1 MYHTFL
7 VSLLFF
13 MFVSCNPINSFF
25 KEIKSYGYIPYPSPM
40 ETAGPGTLVGGSPKA
55 MSWVAAPDSCFPDQI
70 DGVPTNIKR
79 IDKTSIPSKERKVT
93 TNGKFNLEMVKALNT
108 GMPFFKV
115 GAKFSTVETMALT
128 LKGAHIEYFDTVYLL
143 KFYNEQLSE
152 TCKDLLNHFAFIIQ
166 ALKVEEMEFK
176 FYDRKGA
183 DIQLSVNN
191 IKQFLDVS
199 AGVDFIV
206 ENKVSL
212 IIKTPKY
219 IGYQLGR
226 WLKDEDKP
234 LYRASTVSLNKWRF
248 KNIAVFNKKRDSL
261 ALFSNNQQM
270 SEDSKLYESLDSG
283 YDIENYSNFNE

>member
-1 MYHTFL
+1 MKQTI
-7 VSLLFF
+7 LLGLLIFS
-13 MFVSCNPINSFF
+13 FVSCNPINTFF

-40 ETAGPGTLVGGSPKA
+40 ETAGPGTIIGGSPKS
-55 MSWVAAPDSCFPDQI
+55 MSWIAAPDSCFPDQI
-70 DGVPTNIKR
+70 NGVPTNIRR

-93 TNGKFNLEMVKALNT
+93 TNGKFNVEMIKALNT
-108 GMPFFKV
+108 GMPTFKI

-128 LKGAHIEYFDTVYLL
+128 FKGVHIEYLDTVYLL
-143 KFYNEQLSE
+143 KFYNEKLSE

-166 ALKVEEMEFK
+166 ALKVDEMEFK

-191 IKQFLDVS
+191 IKQFLDIN

-234 LYRASTVSLNKWRF
+234 LYRASKISLNKWVF
-248 KNIAVFNKKRDSL
+248 KNIAVFNKDRNSFSMFRNSEQMPEESKLQKFLSDDYDIDD
-261 ALFSNNQQM
+261 FSNFIN
-270 SEDSKLYESLDSG
+270 
-283 YDIENYSNFNE
+283 